1 MPEVRRY
8 PVRADLRSLAAAL
21 EGFFQRERFETQ
33 WFEQGEGYLVTAKQM
48 DTVRFAAGVGRE
60 ATVTL
65 MPSGEGTLVTVDRGA
80 LTSQAVGGVLG
91 YALLGPIGV
100 GAAGYGAYKRHQLAN
115 EIFDVIESELA
126 RSRRPAATDDMD
138 MP

>member
-8 PVRADLRSLAAAL
+8 PFQADLRSLAAAL
-21 EGFFQRERFETQ
+21 EAYFQRERFETQ

-60 ATVTL
+60 ATVSL
-65 MPSGEGTLVTVDRGA
+65 MPSGNGTLVTVDRGA
-80 LTSQAVGGVLG
+80 ITSQAVGGVLG
-91 YALLGPIGV
+91 YALLGPIGI
-100 GAAGYGAYKRHQLAN
+100 GAAGYGAYKRHQLAKD
-115 EIFDVIESELA
+115 IFDLIECEIA
-126 RSRRPAATDDMD
+126 RARGGSAPEPD

>member
-1 MPEVRRY
+1 MPEIRRY
-8 PVRADLRSLAAAL
+8 PARADLRSLAATL
-21 EGFFQRERFETQ
+21 EAFFQRERFETQ

-60 ATVTL
+60 ATVSL
-65 MPSGEGTLVTVDRGA
+65 MPSGDGTLVTVDRGA
-80 LTSQAVGGVLG
+80 ITSQAVGGVLG
-91 YALLGPIGV
+91 YALLGPIGI

-115 EIFDVIESELA
+115 EIFDLIEREIA
-126 RSRRPAATDDMD
+126 RASGGSPPEPD